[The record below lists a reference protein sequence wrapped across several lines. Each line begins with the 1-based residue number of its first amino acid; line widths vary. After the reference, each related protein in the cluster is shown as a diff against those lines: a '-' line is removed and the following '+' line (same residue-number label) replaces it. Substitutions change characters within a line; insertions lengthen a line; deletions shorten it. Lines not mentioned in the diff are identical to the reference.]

1 MIPPYFLSVYDFF
14 CLFHYKNHGFP
25 TGTAAVALSGLLAT
39 QKVINKPVSEH
50 KILFLGAGEVSF

>member
-1 MIPPYFLSVYDFF
+1 MSFVCFIV
-14 CLFHYKNHGFP
+14 KIMGFP

-50 KILFLGAGEVSF
+50 KILFLGAGEVRF